1 MPFKQT
7 YYTSCENGLR
17 GGKGFQINA
26 ATDGIE
32 ASALQ
37 EIERLG
43 LYVPPVSAP
52 SRPTP
57 EEIRNFPISLLFQRL
72 NDGAAIMAQA
82 RYIGSDYSG
91 RYGNYFTHS
100 LISNDPESDLKQ
112 YGVLP
117 IELWG
122 AHSWTTTESATTSLP
137 LLSQLQTAGIVHQES
152 LVNFL
157 TANGRME
164 ILPAF
169 LTAVEGALSTG
180 RRIVLVDTAESV
192 AMWISAASYVLPH
205 HLTLRL
211 TFNTYVKNPYLNDFL
226 IVGTTADSD
235 FGFAPHEVNH
245 QFFVFD
251 FEGKRFTPIPEITP
265 FARMVSAAVQ
275 LGHARVVNQFSAFV
289 ERAAPDLRVDELAP
303 AFACHALS
311 NGIESADALASSTLA
326 WCATRLN
333 TLDRDALTTI
343 IDSIV
348 ERGSDRVA
356 ILDAY
361 TNIYISALLP
371 STRAELRKVVE
382 SPYLEYL
389 IRRASLDV
397 PAIALDQVA
406 ERLRVDLALKTD
418 SNALLLSWV
427 NRLRQCEDV
436 ERLPALFTIGD
447 KLRFLNATDDVLRI
461 VGEQLIGPHLE
472 QRPVTQIVLK
482 YIDRPGMTS
491 IIAGVGAHLET
502 QIGNPNA
509 FRAYAP
515 ALSHDEIYKALAR
528 HAFAQ
533 QSLALFFRL
542 VGARVSDLAISPQ
555 PRLDAFEECIEATR
569 ALLKTVPDDLLE
581 NAFDAV
587 WQQAEPTLP
596 EAMQL
601 LDLLERMHLKNASIP
616 RRLVDLIQTSPISN
630 LQESQK
636 QLLERLG
643 GRGPFYDRL
652 GDKRILID
660 AYRIPAELEISG
672 DSLAEEIEAS
682 LNFFVRERALGPT
695 LKEQA
700 GSVIARYLIQIK
712 APELHTDLLLRGYRE
727 LGRHSFLE
735 SYLAAVGA
743 IVKDHSSTRAKIAVR
758 FIRVA
763 SLASRQ
769 GVQMISRGIFQ
780 TLLADGGKSWRSKEL
795 EQILRELADDP
806 QALRAWMIR
815 VEAAKEEARS
825 QGLLS
830 KFGSWLK
837 RDTNK

>member
-32 ASALQ
+32 AAALQ
-37 EIERLG
+37 EIEHLG

-57 EEIRNFPISLLFQRL
+57 EEIRNFPVSLLFQRL

-82 RYIGSDYSG
+82 RYVGADYSG

-137 LLSQLQTAGIVHQES
+137 PLTQLQTAGIVHQES
-152 LVNFL
+152 LSDFL

-192 AMWISAASYVLPH
+192 AMWISAASYVLPP

-226 IVGTTADSD
+226 IVGTTVDSD

-251 FEGKRFTPIPEITP
+251 FEGRRFTPITEITS
-265 FARMVSAAVQ
+265 FARMVSAAFQ
-275 LGHARVVNQFSAFV
+275 LGHARVVNQFSEFA
-289 ERAAPDLRVDELAP
+289 ERVAPDLRIDELAP

-311 NGIESADALASSTLA
+311 NGRESADALASGTLA

-333 TLDRDALTTI
+333 NLDRDAVRTI
-343 IDSIV
+343 IDSMV
-348 ERGSDRVA
+348 ERGTDRVA

-371 STRAELRKVVE
+371 ATPSDLRKAVE
-382 SPYLEYL
+382 YPYLEYL

-397 PAIALDQVA
+397 PAATLDQVA
-406 ERLRVDLALKTD
+406 GRLRVDLAPRTD
-418 SNALLLSWV
+418 SNALMLSWV

-447 KLRFLNATDDVLRI
+447 KLGFLNETDDVLRI

-472 QRPVTQIVLK
+472 QPPVAQLVLR

-491 IIAGVGAHLET
+491 IVGGVNAHLET
-502 QIGNPNA
+502 QIGNPNV
-509 FRAYAP
+509 FRACAH
-515 ALSHDEIYKALAR
+515 ALSHYEIYQALAR
-528 HAFAQ
+528 HALAQ

-542 VGARVSDLAISPQ
+542 AGARVCDLAISPP

-569 ALLKTVPDDLLE
+569 ALLKKVPDDLLE

-587 WQQAEPTLP
+587 WQTEPTLP
-596 EAMQL
+596 EAIQL
-601 LDLLERMHLKNASIP
+601 LDLLERMQLKNTAIP
-616 RRLVDLIQTSPISN
+616 RRLVDLIRTCPISN
-630 LQESQK
+630 LQPPQK
-636 QLLERLG
+636 QLLERLCA
-643 GRGPFYDRL
+643 RGPFYERL
-652 GDKRILID
+652 GDKQILID

-672 DSLAEEIEAS
+672 VALAEEIEGS
-682 LNFFVRERALGPT
+682 LDFLIRERALGPT

-700 GSVIARYLIQIK
+700 GSVIARYLIQLK
-712 APELHTDLLLRGYRE
+712 DKELHANLLLRGYRE
-727 LGRHSFLE
+727 LDSHSFLE
-735 SYLAAVGA
+735 SYLAAAGSV
-743 IVKDHSSTRAKIAVR
+743 VKDYSATRARSAVR
-758 FIRVA
+758 LIRVA

-769 GVQMISRGIFQ
+769 GVQTISRGIFQ
-780 TLLADGGKSWRSKEL
+780 TLLIDGGKSWRSKEMD
-795 EQILRELADDP
+795 QIVRELADDP
-806 QALRAWMIR
+806 QALRAWMIC
-815 VEAAKEEARS
+815 VEAAKEESRS
-825 QGLLS
+825 RGVLS
-830 KFGSWLK
+830 RFGSWLK
-837 RDTNK
+837 RDIHK

>member
-152 LVNFL
+152 LIDFL

-251 FEGKRFTPIPEITP
+251 FEGKRFTPIAEITP
-265 FARMVSAAVQ
+265 FARMVSAAVE

-289 ERAAPDLRVDELAP
+289 ERVAPDLRVDELAP
-303 AFACHALS
+303 AFGCHALS
-311 NGIESADALASSTLA
+311 NGIESEGALASSTLA

-333 TLDRDALTTI
+333 NLDRDTVTAI

-348 ERGSDRVA
+348 ERGADRVA

-371 STRAELRKVVE
+371 STNPELRKAIE

-397 PAIALDQVA
+397 PPAALDQVA

-418 SNALLLSWV
+418 SNALMLSWV
-427 NRLRQCEDV
+427 NRLRQCEDI

-447 KLRFLNATDDVLRI
+447 KIRFLNGTDDVLRI

-482 YIDRPGMTS
+482 YIDRPGMKS

-542 VGARVSDLAISPQ
+542 VGARVCDRAISPQ
-555 PRLDAFEECIEATR
+555 PRLDAFEECIEAIK
-569 ALLKTVPDDLLE
+569 ALLKIVPDDLLE

-587 WQQAEPTLP
+587 WQQAEPALP

-616 RRLVDLIQTSPISN
+616 RRLVDLIRTCPISN
-630 LQESQK
+630 LQAPQQ

-643 GRGPFYDRL
+643 ARGPFYERL
-652 GDKRILID
+652 GDKQIVID

-672 DSLAEEIEAS
+672 EALGEEIEAS
-682 LNFFVRERALGPT
+682 FNFFMRERALDRS
-695 LKEQA
+695 LVEQA
-700 GSVIARYLIQIK
+700 GSVIARYLIQVK
-712 APELHTDLLLRGYRE
+712 DTELHAGLLLRGYRE

-735 SYLAAVGA
+735 SYLAAVRSV
-743 IVKDHSSTRAKIAVR
+743 VKDHSSTRAKIAVR

-763 SLASRQ
+763 GLASRH
-769 GVQMISRGIFQ
+769 GVQMISTGIYQ

-795 EQILRELADDP
+795 EQILRELRDDP
-806 QALRAWMIR
+806 QALRAWLIR

-830 KFGSWLK
+830 RFGSWWK
-837 RDTNK
+837 RDN

>member
-32 ASALQ
+32 VSALQ

-57 EEIRNFPISLLFQRL
+57 EEIENFPISLLFQRL

-100 LISNDPESDLKQ
+100 LISTDPERELKE

-122 AHSWTTTESATTSLP
+122 AHSWTTIESASTSLP
-137 LLSQLQTAGIVHQES
+137 PLSDLQTAGIVHQES
-152 LVNFL
+152 LINFL
-157 TANGRME
+157 SANGRME
-164 ILPAF
+164 ILPSF

-180 RRIVLVDTAESV
+180 RRIVFVDTAESV

-205 HLTLRL
+205 HLTLKL

-226 IVGTTADSD
+226 VVGTTADSD

-251 FEGKRFTPIPEITP
+251 FEGKRFTPITEITP
-265 FARMVSAAVQ
+265 FARLVSAAFQ
-275 LGHARVVNQFSAFV
+275 LGHVRVLNQFSEFV
-289 ERAAPDLRVDELAP
+289 ERVAPDLPVDELAP

-311 NGIESADALASSTLA
+311 NGIDSTDALASSTLA
-326 WCATRLN
+326 WCATRLSS
-333 TLDRDALTTI
+333 LDGDAVTAI

-348 ERGSDRVA
+348 ERGSDRVG

-361 TNIYISALLP
+361 TNIYISALQPATP
-371 STRAELRKVVE
+371 SVLRKVIE

-389 IRRASLDV
+389 IRRASLEV
-397 PAIALDQVA
+397 PVATLEQVA
-406 ERLRVDLALKTD
+406 ERLRVDLALNAD
-418 SNALLLSWV
+418 SNALMLSWV
-427 NRLRQCEDV
+427 NRLRQCEEVD
-436 ERLPALFTIGD
+436 RLPALFMIGD
-447 KLRFLNATDDVLRI
+447 KIRFLNATDEVLRI
-461 VGEQLIGPHLE
+461 LGEQLIGPRLE
-472 QRPVTQIVLK
+472 QRSLTQIILK

-491 IIAGVGAHLET
+491 IMAGIGAYLET

-528 HAFAQ
+528 HAFGQ

-542 VGARVSDLAISPQ
+542 VSARVCDLAISPQ
-555 PRLDAFEECIEATR
+555 PRLDAFEECIEATK
-569 ALLKTVPDDLLE
+569 ALLKSVPDDVLE

-587 WQQAEPTLP
+587 WQTEPTIS

-601 LDLLERMHLKNASIP
+601 LDLLEQMHLKNASIP
-616 RRLVDLIQTSPISN
+616 TRLVDLIRTCPVGN
-630 LQESQK
+630 LQAPQQE
-636 QLLERLG
+636 LLERLG
-643 GRGPFYDRL
+643 GRGPFHERL
-652 GDKRILID
+652 GNKKILID
-660 AYRIPAELEISG
+660 AYRIPAELEMSG
-672 DSLAEEIEAS
+672 EALAEEIEAS
-682 LNFFVRERALGPT
+682 IDFLIRERALDHCVI
-695 LKEQA
+695 EQA
-700 GSVIARYLIQIK
+700 GSVIARYLIQVK
-712 APELHTDLLLRGYRE
+712 DNELHTQLLLRGYRQ
-727 LGRHSFLE
+727 LDRHSFLE
-735 SYLAAVGA
+735 SYLAAAGA
-743 IVKDHSSTRAKIAVR
+743 VIKDHSSTRAKIAVR

-763 SLASRQ
+763 SLASKQ
-769 GVQMISRGIFQ
+769 GAQTISKGIFQ
-780 TLLADGGKSWRSKEL
+780 TLLVDGGKSWRSKEL
-795 EQILRELADDP
+795 EQISRELADQP
-806 QALRAWMIR
+806 ATLRNWLIR
-815 VEAAKEEARS
+815 VEAAKQEARS

-830 KFGSWLK
+830 RFGSWLK
-837 RDTNK
+837 RDN

>member
-57 EEIRNFPISLLFQRL
+57 EEIRKFPISLLFQRV
-72 NDGAAIMAQA
+72 NDGAAIIAQA

-100 LISNDPESDLKQ
+100 LISTDPERELKQ

-137 LLSQLQTAGIVHQES
+137 LLSNLQTAGIVHQES
-152 LVNFL
+152 LIDFL
-157 TANGRME
+157 MANGRME

-180 RRIVLVDTAESV
+180 RRIVFVDTAESV
-192 AMWISAASYVLPH
+192 AMWISAASYILPH

-226 IVGTTADSD
+226 IVGTTVDSD

-251 FEGKRFTPIPEITP
+251 FEGKRFTPITEITP
-265 FARMVSAAVQ
+265 FARMVSAAFQ
-275 LGHARVVNQFSAFV
+275 LGHARVVNQFSDFV
-289 ERAAPDLRVDELAP
+289 ERVAPDLRVEELAP
-303 AFACHALS
+303 AFACHTLS
-311 NGIESADALASSTLA
+311 NGIESTDALAAGTLA
-326 WCATRLN
+326 WCATRLSN
-333 TLDRDALTTI
+333 LDRDAVTAI

-348 ERGSDRVA
+348 ERGSDRVG
-356 ILDAY
+356 ILEAY
-361 TNIYISALLP
+361 TNIYISTLQP
-371 STRAELRKVVE
+371 STRSELRKAVE

-397 PAIALDQVA
+397 PVTTLDQVA
-406 ERLRVDLALKTD
+406 ERLRIDLALKAD
-418 SNALLLSWV
+418 SNALMLSWV
-427 NRLRQCEDV
+427 NHLRQCEDI
-436 ERLPALFTIGD
+436 ERLPALFMIGD
-447 KLRFLNATDDVLRI
+447 KIRFLNATDDVLRI
-461 VGEQLIGPHLE
+461 VGEQLLGPRLE
-472 QRPVTQIVLK
+472 QRPVTQIILR
-482 YIDRPGMTS
+482 YIDRPGMRS
-491 IIAGVGAHLET
+491 IITGVGAYLET
-502 QIGNPNA
+502 KIGDPNA

-515 ALSHDEIYKALAR
+515 ALSHNEIYKALAR

-542 VGARVSDLAISPQ
+542 ISARVCDLASSPQ
-555 PRLDAFEECIEATR
+555 PRLDAFEECVEATK

-587 WQQAEPTLP
+587 WQTQPTLS

-601 LDLLERMHLKNASIP
+601 LDLLERMHLENASIP
-616 RRLVDLIQTSPISN
+616 RRLVDLIRTCPISN
-630 LQESQK
+630 PPAPQQ

-643 GRGPFYDRL
+643 ARGPFYERL
-652 GDKRILID
+652 ADKKFLID

-672 DSLAEEIEAS
+672 EALAEEIEAS
-682 LNFFVRERALGPT
+682 INFLVRERALDSS
-695 LKEQA
+695 LIEQA
-700 GSVIARYLIQIK
+700 GLVIARYLIQVK
-712 APELHTDLLLRGYRE
+712 DQELHTDLLLRGYRE
-727 LGRHSFLE
+727 LGRYSFLE
-735 SYLAAVGA
+735 SYLAAVSA
-743 IVKDHSSTRAKIAVR
+743 VVKDHSSTRAKIAVR
-758 FIRVA
+758 FICVA

-769 GVQMISRGIFQ
+769 GAQMVSRGIFQ
-780 TLLADGGKSWRSKEL
+780 TLLVDGGKSWRSKEL
-795 EQILRELADDP
+795 EQILRELANDP
-806 QALRAWMIR
+806 EALRAWMIR

-837 RDTNK
+837 RDN